1 MKKLFVITMAI
12 AQLIFFLSCFKIAFI
27 NTDTESSYAGHS
39 MYDCLTYYIDPVNII
54 LLGIMAIGIFAP
66 IIVILLLSKVNSQKK
81 YIYCSILVLISI
93 LSFLNF
99 YSRNK
104 GFLYVLKLSYSFYT
118 LAGSLLVS
126 VFCILGIF
134 IINIKLKYRNYT
146 SVT

>member
-1 MKKLFVITMAI
+1 MKKLFVITLAI
-12 AQLIFFLSCFKIAFI
+12 AQLIFFLSCFTITFI

-39 MYDCLTYYIDPVNII
+39 MYDCFTYYIDPVNII
-54 LLGIMAIGIFAP
+54 LLAIMAIGIFAP

-81 YIYCSILVLISI
+81 YIYCSILILISI

-118 LAGSLLVS
+118 LVGSLLVS
-126 VFCILGIF
+126 VLCLVGIF
-134 IINIKLKYRNYT
+134 IINLKSKCRKST
-146 SVT
+146 